1 MPSIHVL
8 VTAQVVCHAAKARC
22 KSKLHH
28 WDAIWS
34 TLVHGD
40 VVLPP
45 RFSVLAVVYTTVG
58 LALHK
63 LSLKRFCSINPLLP
77 SPLTWHFVHLHT
89 CRANQEVGREKLS
102 IALENQTLQS
112 ECSSPD
118 LGACANP
125 AGSAEKMLETT
136 FPGKEEGWE
145 TPPWQWD
152 FL

>member
-1 MPSIHVL
+1 MLQKHVVKANCITGMRFGAPSYTVML
-8 VTAQVVCHAAKARC
+8 SCHPGF
-22 KSKLHH
+22 L
-28 WDAIWS
+28 
-34 TLVHGD
+34 
-40 VVLPP
+40 
-45 RFSVLAVVYTTVG
+45 LAVVYTTVG